1 MDKQSLSA
9 ASWVKS
15 SFSGNN
21 GGNCLELAPAFPG
34 LAPVRDSKIAETGP
48 VLPFT
53 RPAWASFVT
62 AVQQGELSA

>member
-1 MDKQSLSA
+1 MNKQSLSA
-9 ASWVKS
+9 TEWVKS
-15 SFSGNN
+15 SYSGHD

-62 AVQQGELSA
+62 AVQQDELTA